1 VQENLIFK
9 VSFFSRK
16 FLICRGEFWTEGIF
30 MQGWIEVIAG
40 SMYSGKTEE
49 LIRRIR
55 RAQFA
60 KQKTQVFKPSLDNR
74 YHETNV
80 SSHDQNQINAIPLK
94 SIHDVWQHLDSS
106 TQVVGFDEGQFL
118 TQDFVEVAQLLTQKG
133 IRVIIAGLDMDWK
146 GQPFEPIPTLM
157 AIAEDVM
164 KPRAICTVCGNLAS
178 YTQKL
183 RGTNSK
189 VEIGSQDNYEARCRQ
204 HFSPVILNEREDM
217 AQPAIILKSSLSTDV
232 GLV

>member
-1 VQENLIFK
+1 
-9 VSFFSRK
+9 
-16 FLICRGEFWTEGIF
+16 
-30 MQGWIEVIAG
+30 MQLGWIEVIAG

-49 LIRRIR
+49 LIKRVR

-94 SIHDVWQHLDSS
+94 SIHDVWDHLNAD

-118 TQDFVEVAQLLTQKG
+118 SQDFIAIAKDLASRG
-133 IRVIIAGLDMDWK
+133 MRVIIAGLDMDWK

-157 AIAEDVM
+157 AIAEDVS

-183 RGTNSK
+183 RGSSSQI
-189 VEIGSQDNYEARCRQ
+189 EIGSQDNYEARCRQ
-204 HFSPVILNEREDM
+204 HFSPVLICAKTEAETNSVI
-217 AQPAIILKSSLSTDV
+217 PKSSLDTDV

>member
-1 VQENLIFK
+1 
-9 VSFFSRK
+9 
-16 FLICRGEFWTEGIF
+16 
-30 MQGWIEVIAG
+30 MQLGWIEVIAG

-49 LIRRIR
+49 LIRRVR

-60 KQKTQVFKPSLDNR
+60 KLKTQMFKPALDNR

-80 SSHDQNQINAIPLK
+80 SSHDQTMMQAIPLK
-94 SIHDVWQHLDSS
+94 SIHDVWNHIQPD

-118 TQDFVEVAQLLTQKG
+118 TQDFVQIAKDLAARG

-157 AIAEDVM
+157 AIAEEVT
-164 KPRAICTVCGNLAS
+164 KPRAICTECGSLAT

-183 RGTNSK
+183 RGSTSQ

-204 HFSPVILNEREDM
+204 HFSPAILNTVVNVVI
-217 AQPAIILKSSLSTDV
+217 PKSSLNTDIGIV
-232 GLV
+232 

>member
-1 VQENLIFK
+1 MSKSAQL
-9 VSFFSRK
+9 
-16 FLICRGEFWTEGIF
+16 
-30 MQGWIEVIAG
+30 GWIEVIAG

-49 LIRRIR
+49 LIRRVR

-60 KQKTQVFKPSLDNR
+60 KLKTQMFKPALDNR

-80 SSHDQNQINAIPLK
+80 SSHDQTMMQAIPLK
-94 SIHDVWQHLDSS
+94 SIHDVWNHIQPD

-118 TQDFVEVAQLLTQKG
+118 TQDFVQIARDLASRG

-157 AIAEDVM
+157 AIAEEVT

-183 RGTNSK
+183 RGSTSQ

-204 HFSPVILNEREDM
+204 HFSPVLIMSETIKVL
-217 AQPAIILKSSLSTDV
+217 PKPSLGSDV
-232 GLV
+232 GIV

>member
-1 VQENLIFK
+1 
-9 VSFFSRK
+9 
-16 FLICRGEFWTEGIF
+16 
-30 MQGWIEVIAG
+30 MQLGWIEVIAG

-49 LIRRIR
+49 LIKRVR

-80 SSHDQNQINAIPLK
+80 SSHDQNQMNAIPLK
-94 SIHDVWQHLDSS
+94 SIHDVWDHLHAD

-118 TQDFVEVAQLLTQKG
+118 SHDFIVIAKDLAARGL
-133 IRVIIAGLDMDWK
+133 RVIIAGLDMDWK

-157 AIAEDVM
+157 AIAEDVS

-183 RGTNSK
+183 RGSSSQI
-189 VEIGSQDNYEARCRQ
+189 EIGSQDNYEARCRQ
-204 HFSPVILNEREDM
+204 HFSPVLICADTNVVI
-217 AQPAIILKSSLSTDV
+217 PKSSSSSDL

>member
-1 VQENLIFK
+1 
-9 VSFFSRK
+9 
-16 FLICRGEFWTEGIF
+16 
-30 MQGWIEVIAG
+30 MQLGWIEVIAG

-49 LIRRIR
+49 LIKRVR

-80 SSHDQNQINAIPLK
+80 SSHDQNQMNAIPLK
-94 SIHDVWQHLDSS
+94 SIHDVWDHLQAD

-118 TQDFVEVAQLLTQKG
+118 TQDFVAIAKDLAARGL
-133 IRVIIAGLDMDWK
+133 RVIIAGLDMDWK

-157 AIAEDVM
+157 AIAEDVS
-164 KPRAICTVCGNLAS
+164 KPRAICTVCGSLAS

-183 RGTNSK
+183 RGSSSQI
-189 VEIGSQDNYEARCRQ
+189 EIGSQDNYEARCRQ
-204 HFSPVILNEREDM
+204 HFSPVLICADTN
-217 AQPAIILKSSLSTDV
+217 AVIPKSSANPDV

>member
-1 VQENLIFK
+1 M
-9 VSFFSRK
+9 VSRQ
-16 FLICRGEFWTEGIF
+16 L
-30 MQGWIEVIAG
+30 GWIEVIAG

-49 LIRRIR
+49 LIKRVR

-60 KQKTQVFKPSLDNR
+60 KQKTQVFKPALDNR

-80 SSHDQNQINAIPLK
+80 ASHDQNQINAIPLM
-94 SIHDVWQHLDSS
+94 SIHDVWNHLEAD
-106 TQVVGFDEGQFL
+106 THVVGFDEGQFL
-118 TQDFVEVAQLLTQKG
+118 SQDLIAIAKDLAARG
-133 IRVIIAGLDMDWK
+133 MRVIIAGLDMDWK

-157 AIAEDVM
+157 AIAEDVS

-183 RGTNSK
+183 RGTNSQ

-204 HFSPVILNEREDM
+204 HFSPVLISQEVSKAKLESGVIT
-217 AQPAIILKSSLSTDV
+217 PKSSLNLDI
-232 GLV
+232 GLG